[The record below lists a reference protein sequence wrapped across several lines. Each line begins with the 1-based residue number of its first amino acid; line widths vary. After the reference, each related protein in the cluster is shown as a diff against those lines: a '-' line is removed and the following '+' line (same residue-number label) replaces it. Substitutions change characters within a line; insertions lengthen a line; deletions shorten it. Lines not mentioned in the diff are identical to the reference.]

1 VYYRKVDN
9 LGSPWSQMTKYKK
22 AKKTI
27 EFGKWSAEH
36 EVEYLRAN
44 PFKILPKQFKPTTQT
59 RHIFLR
65 FFKSKN

>member
-44 PFKILPKQFKPTTQT
+44 PFKILPNNSSRRLKLGTY
-59 RHIFLR
+59 
-65 FFKSKN
+65 S

>member
-1 VYYRKVDN
+1 MYYRKVDN
-9 LGSPWSQMTKYKK
+9 LGNPWGQMTKYKK
-22 AKKTI
+22 AKKAL

-59 RHIFLR
+59 RAHILKVF
-65 FFKSKN
+65 

>member
-1 VYYRKVDN
+1 
-9 LGSPWSQMTKYKK
+9 
-22 AKKTI
+22 
-27 EFGKWSAEH
+27 
-36 EVEYLRAN
+36 LRAN